1 MQSGLEKTECPT
13 DLVKNLYG
21 PFSSKSYEIILNQ
34 LAWALIWAVS
44 TC

>member
-1 MQSGLEKTECPT
+1 MSNRFGVGE
-13 DLVKNLYG
+13 VRNLDG
-21 PFSSKSYEIILNQ
+21 PFSSKSHEIILNE